1 MMSLD
6 VAFPRNEKEW
16 FDQLPVEFDKQI
28 ENNSLT
34 NQQTNNQATSQNNK
48 ATSQNNKATNQNNQ
62 ATSQNNKATSQNN
75 PQQVENELLNYQKN
89 IPAKL
94 KLNVK
99 PELTVTIKTNKINEQ
114 LENNSLNN
122 QVFFN
127 QSYNKTNAKISK
139 VQENSQPSNKQL
151 VNEINNQP
159 SNVQSSKNSYSRP
172 LSELK
177 SDILNGLNFF
187 LYYNDELDLKSL
199 INRQILNTSDPFK

>member
-1 MMSLD
+1 MS
-6 VAFPRNEKEW
+6 NEKNI
-16 FDQLPVEFDKQI
+16 PVYLKLEVKP
-28 ENNSLT
+28 ELT
-34 NQQTNNQATSQNNK
+34 FILKTNKINEQKKVYRQTNNQATSQNN
-48 ATSQNNKATNQNNQ
+48 
-62 ATSQNNKATSQNN
+62 
-75 PQQVENELLNYQKN
+75 PEQVENKLNYQKN

-127 QSYNKTNAKISK
+127 QSYNKTKAKISK

-151 VNEINNQP
+151 VNEINNQHL
-159 SNVQSSKNSYSRP
+159 SVQSSKNSYSRP